1 MYYTCIFYTTIKFP
15 IIIAYFV
22 PFSTCI
28 MQSVQEVYDDTA
40 TVSRKHEVI
49 QTVMNDVKTHQATI
63 ETNLANMLDARYKSA
78 PINNSNRSGDIEKRK
93 GGERLLKQV

>member
-1 MYYTCIFYTTIKFP
+1 
-15 IIIAYFV
+15 
-22 PFSTCI
+22 

-63 ETNLANMLDARYKSA
+63 ETNLADMLDARYKSG
-78 PINNSNRSGDIEKRK
+78 PTDNMNRSDTEKRK
-93 GGERLLKQV
+93 GEGERLLKQV

>member
-1 MYYTCIFYTTIKFP
+1 
-15 IIIAYFV
+15 
-22 PFSTCI
+22 

-63 ETNLANMLDARYKSA
+63 ETNLADMLDARYKSA
-78 PINNSNRSGDIEKRK
+78 SNDTINKSSDTEKRK

>member
-1 MYYTCIFYTTIKFP
+1 
-15 IIIAYFV
+15 
-22 PFSTCI
+22 

-63 ETNLANMLDARYKSA
+63 ETNLADMLDARYKSA
-78 PINNSNRSGDIEKRK
+78 PINNSNRSSDTEKRK
-93 GGERLLKQV
+93 GEGKRLLKQV

>member
-1 MYYTCIFYTTIKFP
+1 
-15 IIIAYFV
+15 
-22 PFSTCI
+22 

-63 ETNLANMLDARYKSA
+63 ETNLADMLDARYKST
-78 PINNSNRSGDIEKRK
+78 PTNISRSDSEKRK
-93 GGERLLKQV
+93 GEGGRLLKQV

>member
-1 MYYTCIFYTTIKFP
+1 
-15 IIIAYFV
+15 
-22 PFSTCI
+22 
-28 MQSVQEVYDDTA
+28 
-40 TVSRKHEVI
+40 
-49 QTVMNDVKTHQATI
+49 MNDVKTHRATI